1 MPSKKIYCSFVLS
14 LAAMLFFNFALA
26 AENELSLTDV
36 LQKITS
42 QQKVSPIQDINCNDI
57 SDDDFEILG
66 NAYMEQIH
74 PGQQHELMDQMMGG
88 EGSVALRNTHIL
100 MGQRY
105 LGCGLVYS
113 SGGMMGMMGPV
124 MMGIYSGG
132 ATRSNDGYYGS
143 AMMGT
148 YGFAGKS
155 LGTSWFWLNSFIM
168 MILIWVILILII
180 AALIK
185 WLKRK

>member
-42 QQKVSPIQDINCNDI
+42 QQKVSRIQDINCNDI

-105 LGCGLVYS
+105 L
-113 SGGMMGMMGPV
+113 V